1 VGVHPAAGGGK
12 PDDCRRL
19 TVAGNTFPDGFLWG
33 TSSAA
38 HQVEG
43 DNRNC
48 EWWEFEQEPGR
59 IANGDTSAIAC
70 DHYHR
75 YREDFSLLRELSQGA
90 HRLSIEWSRIEPSEG
105 EFDSRQIRHYRDVLG
120 ELREQGMQP
129 MVTLHH
135 FTNPLWFI
143 RKGGWTAA
151 GSAHAFL
158 PFVHRMVDELGDL
171 VTMWCTINEPN
182 IYAANGWITGEFPPA
197 RRGDLVSFYRVLANM
212 RRAHELAYLAIKRRW
227 PDSPVGLSH
236 HKFLFLPAS
245 ARRADRLAARTAQ
258 LAVDRWPVAPGRLR
272 RVVEATSDFVGI
284 AHYHGQCC
292 AFDPHRPRDQ
302 FIRRF
307 NVPGAPVTEMG
318 WSADPR
324 WMRDVLGELKGL
336 GKPVYITENGMATID
351 DHERERYLTDVLAN
365 VRLAIQDGVDVRGY
379 FHWTNMDNFEWA
391 RGYQAHFGLIAV
403 DRKTLERTIK
413 PSGRLYSRIAKANGQ
428 LKPLDSGA

>member
-1 VGVHPAAGGGK
+1 MVGNG
-12 PDDCRRL
+12 
-19 TVAGNTFPDGFLWG
+19 FPDGFLWG

-43 DNRNC
+43 DNRNSD
-48 EWWEFEQEPGR
+48 WWEFEQQPGR

-75 YREDFSLLRELSQGA
+75 YREDFTLLREMSQNA
-90 HRLSIEWSRIEPSEG
+90 HRLSVEWSRIEPSQG

-120 ELREQGMQP
+120 ELREQGILP

-143 RKGGWTAA
+143 RKGGWAAA

-158 PFVHRMVDELGDL
+158 PYVRRVVEELGDL
-171 VTMWCTINEPN
+171 VNLWCTFNEPN
-182 IYAANGWITGEFPPA
+182 IYTANGWITGEFPPG
-197 RRGDLVSFYRVLANM
+197 RKGDLASTYRVLSNL
-212 RRAHELAYLAIKRRW
+212 RRAHEMAYTAIKQRW

-236 HKFLFLPAS
+236 HKFLFVPATTS
-245 ARRADRLAARTAQ
+245 RRDRLAAQTAQ
-258 LAVDRWPVAPGRLR
+258 LAVDRWPVAPGRMGK
-272 RVVEATSDFVGI
+272 VVEATSDFIGI
-284 AHYHGQCC
+284 AHYHGQCV
-292 AFDPHRPRDQ
+292 AFDPRRPQEQ

-318 WSADPR
+318 WSSDPA
-324 WMRDVLGELKGL
+324 WMRAVLNDLKGL
-336 GKPVYITENGMATID
+336 GKPVYITENGLAAAED
-351 DHERERYLTDVLAN
+351 QKREGYLTEVLAN

-379 FHWTNMDNFEWA
+379 FHWTNTDNFEWA

-403 DRKTLERTIK
+403 DRVTLERTVK
-413 PSGRLYSRIAKANGQ
+413 PSGRLYSRIAKANGL
-428 LKPLDSGA
+428 LKTLDSGA